1 MNSEARNSQLLSRH
15 RVTLRPFLKPLL
27 LLLLITNLCL
37 FAAISSKYGFDLTN
51 SKDLKGFFLINSAL
65 ITIIAVLLIL
75 ISLVRKIKVYPT
87 GIQAPEPLRS
97 EQIYLPWEKM
107 KKAQHGRFMLVPY
120 YVIDSAEE
128 VLWVNFYMI
137 NKDKFIQS
145 VLTSAPSG
153 NPFRPLLES
162 ELQQNQNPTRT

>member
-15 RVTLRPFLKPLL
+15 RVTLRPFLKSQLL
-27 LLLLITNLCL
+27 LLVITNVCL
-37 FAAISSKYGFDLTN
+37 FAAISSKYGFDLTD
-51 SKDLKGFFLINSAL
+51 SKDLKGFFLFNSAL
-65 ITIIAVLLIL
+65 ITSMAVLIIL

-87 GIQAPEPLRS
+87 GIQAPEPFRG
-97 EQIYLPWEKM
+97 EHIYLPWEKM
-107 KKAQHGRFMLVPY
+107 KKAQHGKFMLVPY
-120 YVIDSAEE
+120 YVIESVEA

-153 NPFRPLLES
+153 NPFHLLLES